1 MTVIV
6 KSFLFFLL
14 MLSSSL
20 NPILSQPN
28 LLERAKNNP
37 SEGLKLCEKFKE
49 YNNKENRS
57 ATSNKAIKFVSKN
70 NNLSLVNAEFYS
82 IYVIGLYCPEIY

>member
-1 MTVIV
+1 MLVIMKTLLFV
-6 KSFLFFLL
+6 LFLF
-14 MLSSSL
+14 SSSL

-28 LLERAKNNP
+28 LLERAKSNP
-37 SEGLKLCEKFKE
+37 GEGSKLCKKFRD
-49 YNNKENRS
+49 YNEENKS
-57 ATSNKAIKFVSKN
+57 ATSDAATKFVSKK

>member
-1 MTVIV
+1 M
-6 KSFLFFLL
+6 KSFIFVLF
-14 MLSSSL
+14 MLSSCL

-37 SEGLKLCEKFKE
+37 SEGSKLCEKFKE
-49 YNNKENRS
+49 YNKENKS
-57 ATSNKAIKFVSKN
+57 ATSDTATRFVSKK
-70 NNLSLVNAEFYS
+70 NNLSMVNAEFYS

>member
-1 MTVIV
+1 MI
-6 KSFLFFLL
+6 
-14 MLSSSL
+14 SSSL
-20 NPILSQPN
+20 SPILSQPN

-37 SEGLKLCEKFKE
+37 SEGSKLCKKFRE
-49 YNNKENRS
+49 YNAENKS
-57 ATSNKAIKFVSKN
+57 ATSDTATKFVSKK